1 MQKLFS
7 FLIIGLTFVVLNV
20 STVEGAHEAG
30 HIQGTDDGSGDCGG
44 VPCPTG
50 DDPGAGE
57 DCAAM
62 PTPTEVA
69 ACWDRQAPPSG
80 TSEAGAPP
88 TLTLED
94 PRCQL
99 AEADRDPGCPPMAP
113 PMGDAAAKPS
123 LGERVKSFFG
133 IGTEDAAPP
142 TGAPGGPPMGDP
154 NMPPPVPA
162 DPMGTAVPPMGDPNM
177 PPPVPAD
184 PMGTAVPPMDGPP
197 PGEDCANKPTPEETA
212 ACWDQQGGHMDH
224 PGGPPMGDPNM
235 PPAGQ

>member
-1 MQKLFS
+1 MNRLVY
-7 FLIIGLTFVVLNV
+7 LLMVGLAFTVLQI
-20 STVEGAHEAG
+20 STVAADHEAG

-99 AEADRDPGCPPMAP
+99 APEDRDPGCPPMAP
-113 PMGDAAAKPS
+113 PMDDPNMPPTAAPMGDPNMPPMGDSAAKPS
-123 LGERVKSFFG
+123 IGERVKSFFG
-133 IGTEDAAPP
+133 IGTDATPP

-154 NMPPPVPA
+154 NMPPPTGA
-162 DPMGTAVPPMGDPNM
+162 
-177 PPPVPAD
+177 
-184 PMGTAVPPMDGPP
+184 
-197 PGEDCANKPTPEETA
+197 
-212 ACWDQQGGHMDH
+212 

-235 PPAGQ
+235 PPPTGAPGGPPTGQ